1 MSLASYG
8 VTRNV
13 AATNSLGEPCTIALV
28 VIKHENGHEQTLAIN
43 EELIRFAGEGI
54 IEREVKLAAAR

>member
-8 VTRNV
+8 ITRNV
-13 AATNSLGEPCTIALV
+13 AATDSQGRDCKIALV
-28 VIKHENGHEQTLAIN
+28 VIKHDNGFEQTLAIN

-54 IEREVKLAAAR
+54 IEHEVKIAAAR